1 MQRVESGDLLRRGHR
16 VDRRAPCILDGEP
29 RRWLG
34 IFHLHG
40 GRGPG
45 TKGRERPPHTCLLLA
60 ALAVGIAVSACTQ
73 RSSAEENGPTQ
84 TSRAS
89 SPAAT
94 VGPTVWVRPTARPS
108 RTPESTP
115 RTFEDVPRI
124 DASITYALVRPN
136 PDVLLSIFEPLGERY
151 WDAVV
156 DPDQWRGSAL
166 HHEAAAVNAL
176 IAADIERY
184 YPAGVPEGSTYVE
197 RPVASWRGL
206 THYPADALYL
216 VLQKGILQY
225 LRDHE
230 ILVSRDTRIS
240 TDGFEATVAP
250 LDLRPTAVIAWLL
263 RVEFGHYGFTIHLPV
278 EQLADGSYGLL
289 PNNFPVFPSDMGQDV
304 ETSTAH
310 DLTGDAHRDVAIS
323 YQSYFAGSVSGSVGV
338 YSWDGQAFR
347 HVGQAALPSVA
358 ARYGEGHSSEYAIGD
373 FDGDARPE
381 IRVTQPRFYPFGC
394 HWVTIT
400 SYRWVGERKI
410 VTSINEQVPSS
421 PSCYLAQALLA
432 DDFSQRAEWLDSF
445 LDLSET
451 YPASS
456 DLRAWARLQLA
467 VTYAGLGRDDEAEAM
482 LVSLADTNGREPF
495 LRSVRETIRRVG
507 PSAVD
512 VCGELAA
519 LAQEMADSGDTFGS
533 DIDEYLAPG
542 GYPIGDE
549 PSPLRVCP
557 YWDLWAARVETLS
570 IPAGRGP
577 VADLAASGYSFGFV
591 HPLNIDGDEETEWI
605 GLLDVGRPMLVLLNS
620 LENAWQIH
628 AIGYTRET
636 PLDLEAVPHDVNN
649 DGLRDVL
656 VVVTMPGSSADVY
669 GDACQP
675 ESDDYQLIIVWADW
689 ALGFSHEGRVLICQA
704 GPAPDIAT
712 DEGAAE
718 MVALV
723 EECEYCALLSATSTA
738 VPDWVSLEGLPHE
751 AVAEDVFSYL
761 DQLRHRVLHEA
772 PRNEVRRD
780 LQRLAD
786 YLAGEELAE
795 EILLPE
801 IVFMMAL
808 SYELDTQ
815 EPEAIARYVA
825 LVAEAPSGPWAWL
838 AWARLQPAITER

>member
-1 MQRVESGDLLRRGHR
+1 
-16 VDRRAPCILDGEP
+16 
-29 RRWLG
+29 
-34 IFHLHG
+34 
-40 GRGPG
+40 
-45 TKGRERPPHTCLLLA
+45 
-60 ALAVGIAVSACTQ
+60 
-73 RSSAEENGPTQ
+73 
-84 TSRAS
+84 
-89 SPAAT
+89 
-94 VGPTVWVRPTARPS
+94 
-108 RTPESTP
+108 
-115 RTFEDVPRI
+115 
-124 DASITYALVRPN
+124 
-136 PDVLLSIFEPLGERY
+136 
-151 WDAVV
+151 
-156 DPDQWRGSAL
+156 
-166 HHEAAAVNAL
+166 
-176 IAADIERY
+176 
-184 YPAGVPEGSTYVE
+184 
-197 RPVASWRGL
+197 
-206 THYPADALYL
+206 
-216 VLQKGILQY
+216 
-225 LRDHE
+225 
-230 ILVSRDTRIS
+230 
-240 TDGFEATVAP
+240 
-250 LDLRPTAVIAWLL
+250 
-263 RVEFGHYGFTIHLPV
+263 
-278 EQLADGSYGLL
+278 
-289 PNNFPVFPSDMGQDV
+289 
-304 ETSTAH
+304 
-310 DLTGDAHRDVAIS
+310 
-323 YQSYFAGSVSGSVGV
+323 
-338 YSWDGQAFR
+338 
-347 HVGQAALPSVA
+347 
-358 ARYGEGHSSEYAIGD
+358 
-373 FDGDARPE
+373 
-381 IRVTQPRFYPFGC
+381 
-394 HWVTIT
+394 
-400 SYRWVGERKI
+400 
-410 VTSINEQVPSS
+410 
-421 PSCYLAQALLA
+421 
-432 DDFSQRAEWLDSF
+432 
-445 LDLSET
+445 
-451 YPASS
+451 
-456 DLRAWARLQLA
+456 
-467 VTYAGLGRDDEAEAM
+467 
-482 LVSLADTNGREPF
+482 
-495 LRSVRETIRRVG
+495 
-507 PSAVD
+507 
-512 VCGELAA
+512 
-519 LAQEMADSGDTFGS
+519 
-533 DIDEYLAPG
+533 
-542 GYPIGDE
+542 
-549 PSPLRVCP
+549 
-557 YWDLWAARVETLS
+557 
-570 IPAGRGP
+570 
-577 VADLAASGYSFGFV
+577 V